1 MIMWLIVALQMV
13 EVLTHV
19 PPDRMQSKNMFHL
32 NLTKLLSITSSFQDI
47 QELEEQVK

>member
-1 MIMWLIVALQMV
+1 MIMGLIVALQIV

-19 PPDRMQSKNMFHL
+19 PPDRMPSKNMSHL
-32 NLTKLLSITSSFQDI
+32 NLTKLLSPTSSFQGI